1 MPKTITSPVPE
12 FPGTLTLSA
21 PLTLAQCYAIETA
34 LGDPNEIA
42 GSEQKRIWLTASDMQ
57 SLPALIACVENWNI
71 QGQPE
76 QPTLETF
83 IATPR
88 RASHDL
94 IAWAFREL
102 TQIYFGEF
110 AVPNA

>member
-12 FPGTLTLSA
+12 FPGTITLCD
-21 PLTLAQCYAIETA
+21 PLTLAQCHAIETA
-34 LGDPNEIA
+34 LGDPNDVA
-42 GSEQKRIWLTASDMQ
+42 SGDNKRVWLTASDMQ
-57 SLPALIACVENWNI
+57 SLPAVLACSESWNI

-76 QPTLETF
+76 KPTMDTF

-102 TQIYFGEF
+102 TLIYFGEF